1 MSKKWAIG
9 LLAGL
14 MLVSSA
20 CSSSNSEGTNKE
32 NASGSPEGKKEEI
45 SFVDVSPSPERTK
58 YFNEVIAAFEQAN
71 PNIKVKLET
80 VPWDQAFNK
89 LAMQGASKTMP
100 DVVNMYPAW
109 LNTFVPAGY
118 LEPITSNYDA
128 WSNKDKLTSFV
139 SGITMEEQQRKV
151 YNDIYYMPDALMSA
165 ALFVRKDWFEEANLP
180 LPTTWD
186 ELFASA
192 EKLTDSSKNRY
203 GWAYRGA
210 RAGFDQIF
218 AYITAVTGGE
228 TYEKDGTS
236 VLHRPEA
243 LEAFVRF
250 TDMYKKGYAPK
261 DSINWGYQE
270 MVQGFTSGVSG
281 ILNQTTEVIAT
292 AKASMPDESW
302 TVIPYPKGDDGK
314 RYIGASATWGYSVS
328 ADSKHKEAA
337 WKFIEFLSTPENNL
351 KYSNTLTMIPIFKS
365 GAEDATTKE
374 GPMQGFIDTLDD
386 PDSYL
391 VADLGNFP
399 ELGEFR
405 ESIMDAEVQKYLLNN
420 QSAEETLKKLGDF
433 LTNAQQKYMK
443 EHPEVPL
450 PRVIKPDMK

>member
-1 MSKKWAIG
+1 MVA
-9 LLAGL
+9 
-14 MLVSSA
+14 VSA
-20 CSSSNSEGTNKE
+20 CSSSGGSNEG
-32 NASGSPEGKKEEI
+32 SGKGSDKVEI

-71 PNIKVKLET
+71 PDIKVKMET
-80 VPWDQAFNK
+80 VPWDQAFKK

-118 LEPITSNYDA
+118 LEPLSAQYDA
-128 WSNKDKLTSFV
+128 WSDKEKLTSFV
-139 SGITMEEQQRKV
+139 SDITMEEQQRKV
-151 YNDIYYMPDALMSA
+151 YNDIYYMPDALMSG
-165 ALFVRKDWFEEANLP
+165 ALFVRQDWFKEANLP
-180 LPTTWD
+180 LPTTWE
-186 ELFASA
+186 ELFTAS
-192 EKLTDSSKNRY
+192 EKLTDPAKNRY
-203 GWAYRGA
+203 GWAYRGS

-236 VLHRPEA
+236 VLLRPEA
-243 LEAFVRF
+243 LEAFVKF
-250 TDMYKKGYAPK
+250 TDIYKKGWAPK

-270 MVQGFTSGVSG
+270 MVQGFTSGVTG

-292 AKASMPDESW
+292 AKASMTDDSW

-328 ADSKHKEAA
+328 ATSKHKEAS
-337 WKFIEFLSTPENNL
+337 WKFIAFLSTPENNL

-365 GAEDATTKE
+365 DKGAE

-405 ESIMDAEVQKYLLNN
+405 ESFMDAEVQKYLLNQ
-420 QSAEETLKKLGDF
+420 QSAEQTVKNLGDF
-433 LTNAQQKYMK
+433 LTKAQQKYMK
-443 EHPEVPL
+443 ENPNVPL
-450 PRVIKPDMK
+450 PHVTKPQMK